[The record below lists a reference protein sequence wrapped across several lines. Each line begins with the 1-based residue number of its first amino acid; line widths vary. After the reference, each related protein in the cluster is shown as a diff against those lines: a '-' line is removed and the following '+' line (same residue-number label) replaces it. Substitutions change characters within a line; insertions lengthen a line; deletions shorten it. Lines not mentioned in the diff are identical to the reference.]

1 MDWLYSLFVGGGI
14 AHTVFTLALV
24 ITAGILLGK
33 VKVCGISLG
42 ITWILFVGII
52 AAHFGMG
59 IPAEVRHFI
68 QEFGL
73 ILFVFSIGMQV
84 GPGFFA
90 SFKHGGLTLVC
101 LASTI
106 VLLGVGVAY
115 VIHLVSGTPI
125 PTMVGILSGAVT
137 NTPGLGAA
145 QQAYAD
151 ASGVEDPSIALGYAV
166 AYPLGVIGIIFSMIF
181 IRYALRV
188 KFGKEDEAL
197 AAISAEH
204 KMAEIVSIECTNK
217 MLSGHDI
224 SYVNELINRKFV
236 ISRIAHP
243 DGTIVLADSNS
254 IISLGDKVLVVCA
267 SEDCEA
273 VTAFIGNRIEMGEK
287 EWDTPDSKLVSR
299 RILITKPEING
310 KTFADLRLRT
320 RYGINITRVNRA
332 GVDLIPYQGMQLQIG
347 DRVMVVGPE
356 NAIEKVAAVLGNSL
370 KKLREP
376 NLVTI
381 FVGIALGVLLGS
393 IPLLNVPQPVKLG
406 LAGGPLIVALLLGR
420 FGPRFHLVTYTTMS
434 ANLMLREVGIALFLA
449 AVDLV
454 GSERLVGGVHHADL
468 HPVRTRRGGR
478 IGKPAAVLR
487 EGHVGQGHRPVVG
500 ELIGVEEHLAGLARL
515 LRAVDHRLVLQTVV
529 ISVVPPVA
537 VLARGAL
544 LGVVPHF
551 GQPLADGPAE
561 RNLREVVLRH
571 GVLGGDPRGRGLRV
585 VVLEPAVGI
594 GNLRAEIVVHHVA
607 AHGLGVRLMFYL
619 FHIAAA
625 CRRRC
630 AEQKGGLDE

>member
-188 KFGKEDEAL
+188 KFEKEDEAL

-204 KMAEIVSIECTNK
+204 KMAEIV
-217 MLSGHDI
+217 
-224 SYVNELINRKFV
+224 
-236 ISRIAHP
+236 
-243 DGTIVLADSNS
+243 
-254 IISLGDKVLVVCA
+254 
-267 SEDCEA
+267 
-273 VTAFIGNRIEMGEK
+273 
-287 EWDTPDSKLVSR
+287 
-299 RILITKPEING
+299 
-310 KTFADLRLRT
+310 
-320 RYGINITRVNRA
+320 
-332 GVDLIPYQGMQLQIG
+332 
-347 DRVMVVGPE
+347 
-356 NAIEKVAAVLGNSL
+356 
-370 KKLREP
+370 
-376 NLVTI
+376 
-381 FVGIALGVLLGS
+381 
-393 IPLLNVPQPVKLG
+393 
-406 LAGGPLIVALLLGR
+406 
-420 FGPRFHLVTYTTMS
+420 
-434 ANLMLREVGIALFLA
+434 
-449 AVDLV
+449 
-454 GSERLVGGVHHADL
+454 
-468 HPVRTRRGGR
+468 
-478 IGKPAAVLR
+478 
-487 EGHVGQGHRPVVG
+487 
-500 ELIGVEEHLAGLARL
+500 
-515 LRAVDHRLVLQTVV
+515 
-529 ISVVPPVA
+529 
-537 VLARGAL
+537 
-544 LGVVPHF
+544 
-551 GQPLADGPAE
+551 
-561 RNLREVVLRH
+561 
-571 GVLGGDPRGRGLRV
+571 
-585 VVLEPAVGI
+585 
-594 GNLRAEIVVHHVA
+594 
-607 AHGLGVRLMFYL
+607 
-619 FHIAAA
+619 
-625 CRRRC
+625 
-630 AEQKGGLDE
+630 